1 MDRVGK
7 EIVMERIG
15 LLGKRE
21 GGTEKERGK
30 GVYECGATEATLQYF
45 RRKLVLV
52 LVFIIQGH

>member
-30 GVYECGATEATLQYF
+30 GG
-45 RRKLVLV
+45 
-52 LVFIIQGH
+52 I

>member
-7 EIVMERIG
+7 ERIG
-15 LLGKRE
+15 LLGKRV
-21 GGTEKERGK
+21 GGTEKEREG
-30 GVYECGATEATLQYF
+30 GCGATEATLQYF